1 LSLKETITNDIKQAM
16 LSKNNTLR
24 DTLRMI
30 SAEIKQLEVDKK
42 ITVSDV
48 DVISILNKMAKQRKD
63 SIQQFQQGGREDLAS
78 IEINELE
85 IITTYLPAQLSEE
98 EIDIHINEA
107 IASLGATSP
116 QDMGKV
122 MGALKP
128 LLNGKADMGIVS
140 AAVKSKLIN

>member
-1 LSLKETITNDIKQAM
+1 M
-16 LSKNNTLR
+16 LNKNNVLR

-42 ITVSDV
+42 ITVSDD

-98 EIDIHINEA
+98 EIDVHINEA

>member
-1 LSLKETITNDIKQAM
+1 M
-16 LSKNNTLR
+16 LNKNNTLR

>member
-1 LSLKETITNDIKQAM
+1 M

-42 ITVSDV
+42 ITVSDD

-98 EIDIHINEA
+98 EIDVHINEA

>member
-1 LSLKETITNDIKQAM
+1 LSLKETIANDIKQAM
-16 LSKNNTLR
+16 LNKNNTLR

-42 ITVSDV
+42 MTVSDD

>member
-1 LSLKETITNDIKQAM
+1 M
-16 LSKNNTLR
+16 LNKNNALR

-42 ITVSDV
+42 IVVSDD

-78 IEINELE
+78 IETKELE

-98 EIDIHINEA
+98 EIGTQIDEA

>member
-42 ITVSDV
+42 ITVSDD

-98 EIDIHINEA
+98 EIDVHINEA

>member
-16 LSKNNTLR
+16 LNKNNALR

-42 ITVSDV
+42 ITVSDD

-63 SIQQFQQGGREDLAS
+63 SIQQFQQGGRGDLAS

-98 EIDIHINEA
+98 EIDVHINEA

>member
-1 LSLKETITNDIKQAM
+1 M
-16 LSKNNTLR
+16 LNKNNTLR

-42 ITVSDV
+42 ITVSDD

-122 MGALKP
+122 MGTLKP

>member
-1 LSLKETITNDIKQAM
+1 M
-16 LSKNNTLR
+16 LNKNNTLR

-42 ITVSDV
+42 ITVSDD

-85 IITTYLPAQLSEE
+85 VITTYLPAQLSEE

-122 MGALKP
+122 MGTLKP

>member
-1 LSLKETITNDIKQAM
+1 M
-16 LSKNNTLR
+16 LSNNNTLR

-42 ITVSDV
+42 ITVSDD

-98 EIDIHINEA
+98 EIDIHINET

>member
-1 LSLKETITNDIKQAM
+1 M
-16 LSKNNTLR
+16 LNKNNTLR

-42 ITVSDV
+42 ITVSDD

-85 IITTYLPAQLSEE
+85 DYYHIPTSSII
-98 EIDIHINEA
+98 
-107 IASLGATSP
+107 
-116 QDMGKV
+116 
-122 MGALKP
+122 
-128 LLNGKADMGIVS
+128 
-140 AAVKSKLIN
+140 

>member
-1 LSLKETITNDIKQAM
+1 
-16 LSKNNTLR
+16 
-24 DTLRMI
+24 MI

-42 ITVSDV
+42 ITVSDD

-85 IITTYLPAQLSEE
+85 IITSYLPAQLSEE
-98 EIDIHINEA
+98 EIDAHINEA

-116 QDMGKV
+116 HDMGKV
-122 MGALKP
+122 MGTLKS

>member
-1 LSLKETITNDIKQAM
+1 M
-16 LSKNNTLR
+16 LNKNNTLR

-42 ITVSDV
+42 ITVSDD

-85 IITTYLPAQLSEE
+85 IITIYLPAQLSEE
-98 EIDIHINEA
+98 DIDIHINEA

>member
-1 LSLKETITNDIKQAM
+1 M
-16 LSKNNTLR
+16 LNKNNNLR

-42 ITVSDV
+42 ITVSDD

-98 EIDIHINEA
+98 EIDVHINEA

-140 AAVKSKLIN
+140 AAVKSKPVSYTHLTLPTILRV

>member
-1 LSLKETITNDIKQAM
+1 M
-16 LSKNNTLR
+16 LNKNNTLR

-42 ITVSDV
+42 ITVSDD

-63 SIQQFQQGGREDLAS
+63 SIQQFHQGGREDLAS

-98 EIDIHINEA
+98 EIDIHINAA

>member
-16 LSKNNTLR
+16 LNKNNSLR

-42 ITVSDV
+42 IIVSDD

-98 EIDIHINEA
+98 EIDVHINEA

>member
-1 LSLKETITNDIKQAM
+1 
-16 LSKNNTLR
+16 LR

-42 ITVSDV
+42 ITVSDD

>member
-42 ITVSDV
+42 ITVSDD

>member
-1 LSLKETITNDIKQAM
+1 M
-16 LSKNNTLR
+16 LNKNNALR

-42 ITVSDV
+42 ITVSDD

-63 SIQQFQQGGREDLAS
+63 SIHQFQQGGREDLAS

-122 MGALKP
+122 MGTLKP

>member
-1 LSLKETITNDIKQAM
+1 M
-16 LSKNNTLR
+16 LNKNNTLR

-42 ITVSDV
+42 MTVSDD

>member
-1 LSLKETITNDIKQAM
+1 M

-42 ITVSDV
+42 ITVSDD

-63 SIQQFQQGGREDLAS
+63 SIHQFQQGGREDLAS

>member
-1 LSLKETITNDIKQAM
+1 M
-16 LSKNNTLR
+16 LNKNNTLR

-42 ITVSDV
+42 ITVSDD

-85 IITTYLPAQLSEE
+85 IITKYLPAQLSEE

-140 AAVKSKLIN
+140 TAVKSKLIN

>member
-16 LSKNNTLR
+16 LNKNNALR

-42 ITVSDV
+42 ITVSDD

-63 SIQQFQQGGREDLAS
+63 SIQQFHQGGREDLAS

-98 EIDIHINEA
+98 EIDTHINEA
-107 IASLGATSP
+107 IASVGATSP

-140 AAVKSKLIN
+140 AAVKSKLTN

>member
-1 LSLKETITNDIKQAM
+1 M
-16 LSKNNTLR
+16 LNKNNTLR

-42 ITVSDV
+42 ITVSDD
-48 DVISILNKMAKQRKD
+48 DVISILNKMSKQRKD

-98 EIDIHINEA
+98 EIDVHINEA

-122 MGALKP
+122 MGTLKS

>member
-16 LSKNNTLR
+16 LNKNNTLR

-42 ITVSDV
+42 ITVSDD

-63 SIQQFQQGGREDLAS
+63 SIKQFQQGGREDLAS

>member
-16 LSKNNTLR
+16 LNKNNTLR

-42 ITVSDV
+42 ITVSDD

>member
-1 LSLKETITNDIKQAM
+1 M
-16 LSKNNTLR
+16 LNKNNALR

-42 ITVSDV
+42 ITVSDD

-98 EIDIHINEA
+98 EIDVHIIEA

-122 MGALKP
+122 MGTLKP

-140 AAVKSKLIN
+140 TAVKSKLIN

>member
-16 LSKNNTLR
+16 LNKNNTLR

-42 ITVSDV
+42 ITVSDD

-98 EIDIHINEA
+98 EIDVHINEA
-107 IASLGATSP
+107 IASMGATSP

>member
-1 LSLKETITNDIKQAM
+1 M
-16 LSKNNTLR
+16 LNKNNALR

-42 ITVSDV
+42 ITVSDD

-98 EIDIHINEA
+98 EIDVHINEA

>member
-1 LSLKETITNDIKQAM
+1 M
-16 LSKNNTLR
+16 LNKNNTLR

-42 ITVSDV
+42 ITVSED

-78 IEINELE
+78 IEINERE

-98 EIDIHINEA
+98 EIDVHINEA

>member
-1 LSLKETITNDIKQAM
+1 M
-16 LSKNNTLR
+16 LNKNNTLR

-42 ITVSDV
+42 ITVSDD

-78 IEINELE
+78 IEINELD

-98 EIDIHINEA
+98 EIDVHINEA

>member
-1 LSLKETITNDIKQAM
+1 M
-16 LSKNNTLR
+16 LNKNNTLR

-42 ITVSDV
+42 VTVSDD

-98 EIDIHINEA
+98 EIDAHINVA
-107 IASLGATSP
+107 IASVGATSP

>member
-1 LSLKETITNDIKQAM
+1 M
-16 LSKNNTLR
+16 LNKNNTLR

-42 ITVSDV
+42 ITVSDD

-85 IITTYLPAQLSEE
+85 ISTTYLPAQLSEE
-98 EIDIHINEA
+98 EIDVHINEA

>member
-16 LSKNNTLR
+16 LNKNNTLR

>member
-1 LSLKETITNDIKQAM
+1 M
-16 LSKNNTLR
+16 LNKNNTLR

-42 ITVSDV
+42 ITVSDD

-85 IITTYLPAQLSEE
+85 IITKYLPAQLSEE
-98 EIDIHINEA
+98 EIDVHINEA

>member
-1 LSLKETITNDIKQAM
+1 M
-16 LSKNNTLR
+16 LNKNNTLR

-42 ITVSDV
+42 ITVSDD

-85 IITTYLPAQLSEE
+85 VITTYLPAQLSEE

>member
-1 LSLKETITNDIKQAM
+1 M
-16 LSKNNTLR
+16 LNKNNTLR

-42 ITVSDV
+42 ITVSDD

-98 EIDIHINEA
+98 EIEVHINEA

-122 MGALKP
+122 MGALNP

>member
-1 LSLKETITNDIKQAM
+1 M
-16 LSKNNTLR
+16 LNKNNNLR

-42 ITVSDV
+42 ITVSDD

-85 IITTYLPAQLSEE
+85 IISTYLPAQLSEE
-98 EIDIHINEA
+98 EIDVHINEA